1 MANDEVEIGEEING
15 SLVNDKAKKRQ
26 MLLTILQN
34 IQFLARQGL
43 TFRGNE
49 DEGNFDQLMNFCSKI
64 DPRITSCIEKIRN

>member
-34 IQFLARQGL
+34 I
-43 TFRGNE
+43 
-49 DEGNFDQLMNFCSKI
+49 
-64 DPRITSCIEKIRN
+64 